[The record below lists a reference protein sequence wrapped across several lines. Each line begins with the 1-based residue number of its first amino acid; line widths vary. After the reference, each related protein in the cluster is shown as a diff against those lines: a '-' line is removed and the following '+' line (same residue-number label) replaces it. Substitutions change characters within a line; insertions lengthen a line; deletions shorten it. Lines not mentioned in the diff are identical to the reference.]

1 MGRLGEEI
9 VEMKKIINEIPFD
22 AIWVHWETDMYYPI
36 LSSNNGYDSS
46 NGYKIFIRTPD
57 KTLNG
62 CEAYIY
68 GSQSVMEIPPGEY
81 TIGKSYVTRT
91 YNGTC
96 SGTYSGTFDGLT
108 QNGTF
113 NDLYIGNMC
122 ISGVCDGTYSGTYSV
137 VTKGGRCNG
146 RYSIL
151 YDYEIEVDDT
161 PGYISEV
168 RYGGLP
174 LNEYNHS
181 PIPNIGEVEIEWVTN
196 VNNLFPQ
203 ENSTRGGGYGI
214 YASYSKLDRR
224 DPRIGKYWITN
235 ENGDFIYDSDG
246 NVISIE

>member
-1 MGRLGEEI
+1 MSRLGKDI
-9 VEMKKIINEIPFD
+9 VEMQKIVNEIPFD
-22 AIWVHWETDMYYPI
+22 TIWVHWETDMYYPI
-36 LSSNNGYDSS
+36 LSSNNVEGYDIS
-46 NGYKIFIRTPD
+46 NEDKIFIRTPD

-68 GSQSVMEIPPGEY
+68 GSQSVIEIP
-81 TIGKSYVTRT
+81 
-91 YNGTC
+91 
-96 SGTYSGTFDGLT
+96 SGTYSIGT
-108 QNGTF
+108 
-113 NDLYIGNMC
+113 YSI
-122 ISGVCDGTYSGTYSV
+122 GTYSGTYSIIV
-137 VTKGGRCNG
+137 ATA
-146 RYSIL
+146 
-151 YDYEIEVDDT
+151 T

-174 LNEYNHS
+174 LNEYTHS

>member
-1 MGRLGEEI
+1 MSRIGKDR
-9 VEMKKIINEIPFD
+9 VEMQKIVNEIPFD
-22 AIWVHWETDMYYPI
+22 TIWVHWETDMYYPI
-36 LSSNNGYDSS
+36 LSSTNDEYVSIGC
-46 NGYKIFIRTPD
+46 KIFIRTPD

-68 GSQSVMEIPPGEY
+68 GSQSVIEIPEGEY
-81 TIGKSYVTRT
+81 TI
-91 YNGTC
+91 GTC
-96 SGTYSGTFDGLT
+96 SGTYSGT
-108 QNGTF
+108 
-113 NDLYIGNMC
+113 
-122 ISGVCDGTYSGTYSV
+122 
-137 VTKGGRCNG
+137 
-146 RYSIL
+146 YSI
-151 YDYEIEVDDT
+151 IVGTCT

-174 LNEYNHS
+174 LNEYAHS

-224 DPRIGKYWITN
+224 DLRIGKYWITN